1 MEMGLPSRTLPKTFS
16 KTNTLC
22 KQSTQLFNPNTRRG
36 IWKLVKANGW
46 PKQRWEGWL
55 VGWLEK
61 LNCLD
66 IGGRFEAKQI
76 WSREKGNRK
85 EKRLGKDYSLFWC
98 GKGLFSSSV

>member
-16 KTNTLC
+16 KANTLC

-55 VGWLEK
+55 VGWR
-61 LNCLD
+61 N
-66 IGGRFEAKQI
+66 
-76 WSREKGNRK
+76 
-85 EKRLGKDYSLFWC
+85 
-98 GKGLFSSSV
+98 